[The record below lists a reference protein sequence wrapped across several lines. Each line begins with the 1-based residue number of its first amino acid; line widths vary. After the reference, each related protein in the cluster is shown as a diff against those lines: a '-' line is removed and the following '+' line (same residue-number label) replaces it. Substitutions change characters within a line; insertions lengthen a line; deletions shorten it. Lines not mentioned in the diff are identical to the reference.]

1 MLRLVCITLPNQQ
14 ALEKHPLYKLPRP
27 GATGPHGSTESTD
40 HTTPMAGASSL
51 AAMIPLLHRTVIQK
65 LRREVTA
72 LASAEILR
80 SLMDVHPI
88 TEEVLAL
95 VQRELSLLPAL
106 HVTNFEVKLRVL
118 LLLKSEILIVLAILF
133 IINSVINSAIILQ
146 IFCLHSVITS
156 PRRII
161 YQSSLHFTVVKRI
174 IFVVPLAVGSAVVR
188 HHAPAGGGLAG
199 RGHRLPRKALRQV
212 GTHARRMLV

>member
-1 MLRLVCITLPNQQ
+1 LNQKHHHSQKDVSHAQAKSTTDKSKASTDDGLLGALDSSLADRTMLRLVCITLPNQQ

-156 PRRII
+156 RPRRII
-161 YQSSLHFTVVKRI
+161 YH
-174 IFVVPLAVGSAVVR
+174 
-188 HHAPAGGGLAG
+188 
-199 RGHRLPRKALRQV
+199 
-212 GTHARRMLV
+212 